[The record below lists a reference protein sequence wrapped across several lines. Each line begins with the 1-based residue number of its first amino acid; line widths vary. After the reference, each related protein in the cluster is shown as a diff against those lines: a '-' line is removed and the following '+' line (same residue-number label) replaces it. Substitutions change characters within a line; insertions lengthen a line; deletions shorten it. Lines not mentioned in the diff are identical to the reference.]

1 MKRAFHIVLFL
12 LPLSVVMASFALP
25 AHPGTLSPANIKA
38 SFSTSNRTSWT
49 PSGALIS
56 ALDNTAE
63 EKQSHFYDKAAF
75 AFPVTDA
82 AASLSPSVP
91 ATQSG
96 DDIIYRRGPTTV
108 ESTLPP
114 SPGPASGKY
123 HWRHNDD
130 ILFHP
135 TTIRYRYKQ
144 CRDKYTLCFWS
155 KQWQCLYLHVRR
167 CTSYYSN
174 EVFCNAK
181 R

>member
-25 AHPGTLSPANIKA
+25 AHPGALSPANIKA
-38 SFSTSNRTSWT
+38 SLSTSNRTSWT

-75 AFPVTDA
+75 AFPV
-82 AASLSPSVP
+82 
-91 ATQSG
+91 
-96 DDIIYRRGPTTV
+96 YNTT
-108 ESTLPP
+108 
-114 SPGPASGKY
+114 SGKY